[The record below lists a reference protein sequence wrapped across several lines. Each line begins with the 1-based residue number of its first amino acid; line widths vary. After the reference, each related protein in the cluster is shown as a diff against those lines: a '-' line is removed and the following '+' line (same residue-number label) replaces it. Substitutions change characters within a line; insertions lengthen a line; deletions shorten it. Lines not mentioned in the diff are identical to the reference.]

1 MGIEFAIFLCFLL
14 VLVLFLVVTNMI
26 TNHIL
31 PVYEDDD
38 EFNPFI
44 GVWTNDDIDTVY
56 YFDEENFSY
65 HKKHNNGD
73 IHKSCHRQQCKYTV
87 EDGVIATVGN
97 VGLVTVYLI
106 DPNHIRLCLKGL
118 NDIDLYR
125 QG

>member
-1 MGIEFAIFLCFLL
+1 MDVEFVIFLCFLL
-14 VLVLFLVVTNMI
+14 ILALFLVVINTT

-31 PVYEDDD
+31 PDYE
-38 EFNPFI
+38 ENNEYNPFI

-65 HKKHNNGD
+65 HKKHNHSD
-73 IHKSCHRQQCKYTV
+73 IHKCKYTV

-106 DPNHIRLCLKGL
+106 DLNHIRLCLKGL